1 MRGRVPRRAVWWGVC
16 GAVLL
21 AHVVVTSGL
30 ADDLLGEG
38 FGDHPAR
45 IRPMEVSYVSE
56 LAPALETPPPVVM
69 PLMPPMQPVQRLK
82 PVVPVAPAASAP
94 DQVIDEPTPPSPP
107 ELITSETP
115 DTASAAEEIAQ
126 AASAPPDEASAA
138 APPSSADIASAPAS
152 AVAAWAPASAAAAS
166 EPAPAPTSAA
176 AQTAAAPAGFEWP
189 PSTRLSYR
197 LSGQYRG
204 EIQGSAQVEWIRQDD
219 RYQVLL
225 EITVG
230 PSFAPL
236 MRRRL
241 ASEGQLGQA
250 GLSPRRYEE
259 TTKIAFSDPRI
270 LAVRFEGDRIVLAG
284 ERTRL
289 SMPGVQDTAS
299 QFVQLT
305 WLFRTQ
311 PQRLQAGTVIEVP
324 LALPRRVDRWLYD
337 VIALEA
343 LDTPVGRIEAWHL
356 KPRPLARPSGELTT
370 EMWFA
375 PSLQHL
381 PVRFV
386 VRQDA
391 ETYID
396 LLLQRL
402 PQQAAK

>member
-16 GAVLL
+16 GVVLL
-21 AHVVVTSGL
+21 VHFVVTSGL
-30 ADDLLGEG
+30 ADDLLGDG

-45 IRPMEVSYVSE
+45 IRPMAVSYVNE

-69 PLMPPMQPVQRLK
+69 PPMPPMQTVPRLK
-82 PVVPVAPAASAP
+82 HLVPVAPAASAP

-107 ELITSETP
+107 EVTTSETP
-115 DTASAAEEIAQ
+115 DTASPAEEIAR
-126 AASAPPDEASAA
+126 AASAPPDEVTAA
-138 APPSSADIASAPAS
+138 APPGSADVAPAPAS

-166 EPAPAPTSAA
+166 EPASAA

-241 ASEGQLGQA
+241 ASEGELGEA
-250 GLSPRRYEE
+250 GLLPRRYEE
-259 TTKIAFSDPRI
+259 STKIAFSDSRT
-270 LAVRFEGDRIVLAG
+270 LAIRFEGDRIVLAG
-284 ERTRL
+284 ERMRR
-289 SMPGVQDTAS
+289 SMPGVQDAAS

-305 WLFRTQ
+305 WLFRTR
-311 PQRLQAGTVIEVP
+311 PQRLQAGTTIEMP
-324 LALPRRVDRWLYD
+324 LALPRRVDRWVYD
-337 VIALEA
+337 VIGLEA
-343 LDTPVGRIEAWHL
+343 LDTPVGPIDAWHL
-356 KPRPLARPSGELTT
+356 KPRPLDRPSGELAV

-375 PSLQHL
+375 PSLQYL
-381 PVRFV
+381 PVRFI

-391 ETYID
+391 ETYAD
-396 LLLQRL
+396 LLLQLL

>member
-115 DTASAAEEIAQ
+115 DAANPAEEIAQ
-126 AASAPPDEASAA
+126 AASAPPDEATAA
-138 APPSSADIASAPAS
+138 APPSSADVASASAS
-152 AVAAWAPASAAAAS
+152 AVAASEPASAAA
-166 EPAPAPTSAA
+166 PTS
-176 AQTAAAPAGFEWP
+176 FEWP

-270 LAVRFEGDRIVLAG
+270 LVVRFEGDRIVLAG

-375 PSLQHL
+375 PSLQYL

>member
-115 DTASAAEEIAQ
+115 DAANPAEEIAQ
-126 AASAPPDEASAA
+126 AASAPPDEATAA
-138 APPSSADIASAPAS
+138 APPSSADVASASAS
-152 AVAAWAPASAAAAS
+152 AVAASEPASAAA
-166 EPAPAPTSAA
+166 PTS
-176 AQTAAAPAGFEWP
+176 FEWP

-236 MRRRL
+236 MRRHL

-250 GLSPRRYEE
+250 GLAPRRYEE

-375 PSLQHL
+375 PSLQYL

>member
-16 GAVLL
+16 SAVLL
-21 AHVVVTSGL
+21 AHLVVTSGL
-30 ADDLLGEG
+30 ADDLLGDG
-38 FGDHPAR
+38 FGDRAAR

-56 LAPALETPPPVVM
+56 LAPALEAPPPVVVT
-69 PLMPPMQPVQRLK
+69 PMPPMQPVRKLK

-94 DQVIDEPTPPSPP
+94 DLEIDEPEPLLPTEVAVPEPPQTP
-107 ELITSETP
+107 
-115 DTASAAEEIAQ
+115 AAAEVAP
-126 AASAPPDEASAA
+126 AASAPPIAETASAPVLA
-138 APPSSADIASAPAS
+138 SVESASAPAS
-152 AVAAWAPASAAAAS
+152 
-166 EPAPAPTSAA
+166 EE
-176 AQTAAAPAGFEWP
+176 AQTAEPVAFEWP

-197 LSGQYRG
+197 LTGQYRG
-204 EIQGSAQVEWIRQDD
+204 EIQGSAQVQWIRQGD

-241 ASEGQLGQA
+241 ASEGELGEA
-250 GLSPRRYEE
+250 GLLPRRYEE
-259 TTKIAFSDPRI
+259 STKIALSDPRLFTI
-270 LAVRFEGDRIVLAG
+270 RFEGDRIVLAG
-284 ERTRL
+284 ERIRPA
-289 SMPGVQDTAS
+289 MPGVQDTAS

-311 PQRLQAGTVIEVP
+311 PQRLQAGTTIEVP
-324 LALPRRVDRWLYD
+324 LALPRRVDRWVYD
-337 VIALEA
+337 VIGLEA
-343 LDTPVGRIEAWHL
+343 LDTPVGRIDAWHL
-356 KPRPLARPSGELTT
+356 KPRRLDRPAGELTA

-375 PSLQHL
+375 PSLQYL

-391 ETYID
+391 ETYAD
-396 LLLQRL
+396 LLLQQL

>member
-1 MRGRVPRRAVWWGVC
+1 MRWRGPRRAVWWGIC
-16 GAVLL
+16 SAVLL
-21 AHVVVTSGL
+21 VHLVVTSGL
-30 ADDLLGEG
+30 ADDLIGDGLGER
-38 FGDHPAR
+38 PAR
-45 IRPMEVSYVSE
+45 IRPMAVSYVTE
-56 LAPALETPPPVVM
+56 LAPTLETPPPVAAV
-69 PLMPPMQPVQRLK
+69 PMPPLQPVPRLK
-82 PVVPVAPAASAP
+82 PVMPVAPAASVP
-94 DQVIDEPTPPSPP
+94 DRVIDEPTPPAPP
-107 ELITSETP
+107 EIASTP
-115 DTASAAEEIAQ
+115 DTPSAAEEEIAQ
-126 AASAPPDEASAA
+126 AASAPAGAEA
-138 APPSSADIASAPAS
+138 ASAPANAEIALAPGG
-152 AVAAWAPASAAAAS
+152 AV
-166 EPAPAPTSAA
+166 
-176 AQTAAAPAGFEWP
+176 AQTAASAPFEWP
-189 PSTRLSYR
+189 PSTRLSYI

-241 ASEGQLGQA
+241 ASEGELVAA
-250 GLSPRRYEE
+250 GLAPRRYEE
-259 TTKIAFSDPRI
+259 STKIAFSDPRI
-270 LAVRFEGDRIVLAG
+270 LAIRFEGDRIVLAG
-284 ERTRL
+284 ERMRPI
-289 SMPGVQDTAS
+289 MPGVQDTAS

-311 PQRLQAGTVIEVP
+311 PQRLQAGAAIEVP

-337 VIALEA
+337 VIGLEA

-356 KPRPLARPSGELTT
+356 KPRPLARPSGELTA

-375 PSLQHL
+375 PSLQYL

-396 LLLQRL
+396 LMLQRL

>member
-21 AHVVVTSGL
+21 AHLVLTSGL
-30 ADDLLGEG
+30 ADNLIGDG
-38 FGDHPAR
+38 FGGRPTQ
-45 IRPMEVSYVSE
+45 IRPMVVSYVTE
-56 LAPALETPPPVVM
+56 LAPTLETPPPVAAV
-69 PLMPPMQPVQRLK
+69 PMPPMQPVPRLK
-82 PVVPVAPAASAP
+82 PVVPVALAASAA
-94 DQVIDEPTPPSPP
+94 DQVIDEPAPPSPSENAATP
-107 ELITSETP
+107 ETP
-115 DTASAAEEIAQ
+115 SAAEEIAQ
-126 AASAPPDEASAA
+126 AASVSAGVEAASAPA
-138 APPSSADIASAPAS
+138 GVEIASAPVG
-152 AVAAWAPASAAAAS
+152 AV
-166 EPAPAPTSAA
+166 
-176 AQTAAAPAGFEWP
+176 AQTAAPAPFEWQ
-189 PSTRLSYR
+189 PSTRLSYI

-241 ASEGQLGQA
+241 ASEGELGQA
-250 GLSPRRYEE
+250 GLAPRRYEE

-343 LDTPVGRIEAWHL
+343 LDTPVGRIDAWHL

-375 PSLQHL
+375 PSLQYL